1 MITIATFSRLQDA
14 DLART
19 RLEAAGI
26 PTDFLSEASDVWVL
40 GAAPIVGGVRL
51 QVEDADADRAREL
64 LADTAMIE
72 PEPPKPSPSRE
83 S

>member
-1 MITIATFSRLQDA
+1 MTTIATFARLQDA

-26 PTDFLSEASDVWVL
+26 PTRFLSEASDVWVL

-51 QVEDADADRAREL
+51 QVEDELADRAAEL
-64 LADTAMIE
+64 LAEVGIASEPTA
-72 PEPPKPSPSRE
+72 
-83 S
+83 